1 MKIMDIETYNYKTEP
16 YKHQRETLAKSAHK
30 NLYALFLEMGLGK
43 SKILLDNAGILFD
56 QEKISGL
63 LIVTPKGNLRN
74 WDVHEVNKHLPDHIE
89 RNVLVWQPNHTK
101 QWLKDYKE
109 MVEGDSEGILNIF
122 LVNVEAFATV
132 KACKFVEEFLVTH
145 DAMMAIDEST
155 TIKNPK
161 AKRTKHLIKLAPLAD
176 YRRASVIFCRLTY

>member
-1 MKIMDIETYNYKTEP
+1 M
-16 YKHQRETLAKSAHK
+16 
-30 NLYALFLEMGLGK
+30 
-43 SKILLDNAGILFD
+43 
-56 QEKISGL
+56 
-63 LIVTPKGNLRN
+63 
-74 WDVHEVNKHLPDHIE
+74 HEVNKHLPDHIQ

-109 MVEGDSEGILNIF
+109 MVEGDSDGTLNIF

-155 TIKNPK
+155 TIKI
-161 AKRTKHLIKLAPLAD
+161 RKLKEQN
-176 YRRASVIFCRLTY
+176 I